1 MSITGSASRVPPV
14 TPGGKPIGEQG
25 HGESRPTG
33 VRGRPIW
40 SRFGLHAVLLVIMAI
55 WLIPTLALFINSFRP
70 AAEVSSSGWWTAIAP
85 PWEFTLAN
93 YEHVLARAGLGQA
106 FINSLFI
113 TVPATVISVMVA
125 AIAAYAF
132 AWMDFP
138 FRNVL
143 FVIVVGLLVV
153 PLQSTLIPVLR
164 LLASTG
170 IAGTYVAVWLA
181 HTGYGLPF
189 AVYLLRNYMGG
200 LPREVFE
207 SAAIDGANPMVAFF
221 RLALPMSVPVIAS
234 LAIFQFL
241 FIWNDLLVS
250 LIYIGGANQELLPLT
265 VVVASLVNS
274 LGGETH
280 FLTAAAFITMVLP
293 LVVFL
298 ALQRYFV
305 RGITGGAVKG

>member
-1 MSITGSASRVPPV
+1 VRRFASRWPLHLII
-14 TPGGKPIGEQG
+14 IGLM
-25 HGESRPTG
+25 TL
-33 VRGRPIW
+33 W
-40 SRFGLHAVLLVIMAI
+40 LV
-55 WLIPTLALFINSFRP
+55 PTLGLFVNSFRP
-70 AAEVSSSGWWTAIAP
+70 AADVQRTGWWTSLAP
-85 PWEFTLAN
+85 PWDFTLAN
-93 YEHVLARAGLGQA
+93 YEHVLARSGLGDA

-113 TVPATVISVMVA
+113 TIPSTIIPVMVA
-125 AIAAYAF
+125 AFAGYAF
-132 AWMDFP
+132 AWMNFP
-138 FRNVL
+138 YKNAI
-143 FVIVVGLLVV
+143 FVAIVGLLVI

-164 LLASTG
+164 LFAQTG
-170 IAGTYVAVWLA
+170 IAGEYMAVWLA

-207 SAAIDGANPMVAFF
+207 SAAIDGANPATAFF

-241 FIWNDLLVS
+241 FVWNDLLVS
-250 LIYIGGANQELLPLT
+250 LIYIGPTNAENLPLT
-265 VVVASLVNS
+265 VVVASLVSS

-280 FLTAAAFITMVLP
+280 FLTAAAFITMALP

>member
-1 MSITGSASRVPPV
+1 MTVVTKPLETAKSAESARKRGGGLSR
-14 TPGGKPIGEQG
+14 I
-25 HGESRPTG
+25 
-33 VRGRPIW
+33 
-40 SRFGLHAVLLVIMAI
+40 FLHLILVSLMLL
-55 WLIPTLALFINSFRP
+55 WLVPTLGLFINSFRP
-70 AAEVSSSGWWTAIAP
+70 SAEVSRSGWWEAFAP
-85 PWEFTLAN
+85 PWDFTLDNYSRVIAAN
-93 YEHVLARAGLGQA
+93 NLGDA

-113 TVPATVISVMVA
+113 TIPSTIIPVMVA
-125 AIAAYAF
+125 AFAAYAF
-132 AWMDFP
+132 AWMNFP
-138 FRNVL
+138 YKNAI
-143 FVIVVGLLVV
+143 FVAIVGLLVI

-164 LLASTG
+164 LLAGAG
-170 IAGTYVAVWLA
+170 IAGEFLAVWLA

-207 SAAIDGANPMVAFF
+207 SASIDGANPATAFF

-241 FIWNDLLVS
+241 FVWNDLLVS
-250 LIYIGGANQELLPLT
+250 LIYIGPTDPENLPMT
-265 VVVASLVNS
+265 VRVASLVSS

-280 FLTAAAFITMVLP
+280 FLTAAAFLTMILP

-298 ALQRYFV
+298 GLQRYFV